1 MYLLLGVISSK
12 LLFYFNHLDIKQK
25 LQKVIIERQ
34 HFFFFLEW
42 QWGKKKKIDGYQV
55 ASLKLK
61 WTNRNLPS

>member
-34 HFFFFLEW
+34 HFFFFWSGSGE
-42 QWGKKKKIDGYQV
+42 KK
-55 ASLKLK
+55 
-61 WTNRNLPS
+61 RR